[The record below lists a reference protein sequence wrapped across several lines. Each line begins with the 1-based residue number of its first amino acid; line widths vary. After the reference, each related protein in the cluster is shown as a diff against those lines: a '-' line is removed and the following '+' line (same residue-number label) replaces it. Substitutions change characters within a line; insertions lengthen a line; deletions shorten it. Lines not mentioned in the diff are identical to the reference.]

1 MSEEQEYWDD
11 SKDDL
16 VSKTRRKKE
25 MLALQELGEK
35 LTEAAPSLLE
45 KCQLPDELL
54 HAINEYKRIPKRRG
68 ARKRQLQYIGRVMR
82 DVDVTKIRLVLDEDG
97 QQALKEN
104 MRFQRL
110 EKIRERLLE
119 GDQLMLDELIGKIP
133 DLDIQY
139 IRQLV
144 RQAARES
151 SNSKPPASSRKLFS
165 YLKEL
170 ANI

>member
-1 MSEEQEYWDD
+1 
-11 SKDDL
+11 
-16 VSKTRRKKE
+16 
-25 MLALQELGEK
+25 
-35 LTEAAPSLLE
+35 
-45 KCQLPDELL
+45 
-54 HAINEYKRIPKRRG
+54 
-68 ARKRQLQYIGRVMR
+68 MR